1 MNAIPFLT
9 CPGRELHVCLIL
21 HASRSNNLGVGA
33 LTVAQVDVLRGLGV
47 ELHLN
52 LKITLLDWHDSG
64 EPCVSGDDITIVPVR
79 GKDLLTRSGA
89 YAHLEAADM
98 VLDIGAGDS
107 FADIYGTKRLKRVF
121 WLKYL
126 THLAK
131 TPLFLAPQT
140 YGPFTNP
147 MSRALARASL
157 NMSALIYARDEAS
170 VAHLREIGVK
180 RDVVVASDVA
190 LRLRKED
197 GDQFKLQPSQRPRV
211 GLNVSGLMMSGGY
224 SGADQFG
231 LSVDYPALM
240 ELLIARL
247 LAHPEQPELH
257 LIPHVICPDMPV
269 EDDMA
274 ALRALQKIHPSVR
287 IAPAFRT
294 PSEAKSY
301 ISAMSYMVGS
311 RMHACIAALSTGVAV
326 MPLAYSRKFSG
337 LFGALGYAHG
347 ADCRTMALD
356 EIVEMVMD
364 GFAHRAVL
372 AKDASAATREGLS
385 RLTPYEEG
393 LRGMMDALA
402 RVKQR
407 PATQSMAG
415 QLTPV

>member
-9 CPGRELHVCLIL
+9 RPGRELHICLIL

-47 ELHLN
+47 ELQLN
-52 LKITLLDWHDSG
+52 LTITLLDWHDSG
-64 EPCVSGDDITIVPVR
+64 EPCVSGDDITIVPIR

-131 TPLFLAPQT
+131 TPLLLAPQT

-147 MSRALARASL
+147 MSRALARTSL

-170 VAHLREIGVK
+170 VAHLRDIGVK

-211 GLNVSGLMMSGGY
+211 GLNVSG
-224 SGADQFG
+224 
-231 LSVDYPALM
+231 ALM
-240 ELLIARL
+240 ERLIARL

-356 EIVEMVMD
+356 EIVDIVMD

-372 AKDASAATREGLS
+372 AKDAKAATRRGLS

-402 RVKQR
+402 RLKQR